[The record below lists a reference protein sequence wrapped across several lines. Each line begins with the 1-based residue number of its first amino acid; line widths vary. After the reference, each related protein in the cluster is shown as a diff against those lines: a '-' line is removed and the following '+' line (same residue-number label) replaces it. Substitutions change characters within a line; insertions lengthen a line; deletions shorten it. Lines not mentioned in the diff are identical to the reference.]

1 MKIIFKKNS
10 LKRTPNDLH
19 FLQKGLKFTLTRVT
33 FPYINTL
40 AHPAGSAR
48 RRRDNQSMRE
58 CCFGQKE
65 REREHWLVGV
75 NFFSYVKARKVDSV
89 GRVTHFSGTTFLLK
103 SGS

>member
-1 MKIIFKKNS
+1 MLVGSSFFDDGVILLTWPTF
-10 LKRTPNDLH
+10 LH
-19 FLQKGLKFTLTRVT
+19 K
-33 FPYINTL
+33 NTL
-40 AHPAGSAR
+40 AHPAGSTWS
-48 RRRDNQSMRE
+48 RRDNQSMRE